1 MRIAC
6 YQTHPACDLFPL
18 MSDPELDDLAQD
30 IRRNGLRAPIV
41 LDHDQ
46 ILDGRNRL
54 LACLRVNAEA
64 RFERWKGSGSPVA
77 WLVSVNLHRRHLS
90 PSQRA
95 MIAARALT
103 VLEAEARARQ
113 GRRTDLGAILRESER
128 GRASEKA
135 AALVGVAPRTVDHAK
150 VVLRQGSPGV
160 VEAVERG
167 ALSVSAA
174 AALAYQPK
182 NGHSGSGQ
190 PPDLPANERQK
201 VLQSSAARDR
211 NTPGKDRGQ
220 FEVLAAFPE
229 WSQEE
234 ELRRYRSL
242 NLDEIAADGA
252 TLFLAVPDALLP
264 RALRVLTHWHFRYSS
279 SIVLMKARP
288 DDETFVRRRH
298 ELLLIGTR
306 GTRPPVPSD
315 GHRSDSIVEFS
326 DTNAEARREAV
337 LERIDWMFPRQRKV
351 QLFARSARSTWS
363 TRP

>member
-18 MSDPELDDLAQD
+18 MSAAELDDLAED
-30 IRRNGLRAPIV
+30 IRRSGLRSPIV
-41 LDHDQ
+41 LAQDQ

-54 LACLRVNAEA
+54 LACLRVGAEA
-64 RFERWKGSGSPVA
+64 RFERWKGTGSPVT
-77 WLVSVNLHRRHLS
+77 WLVSMNLHRRHLS
-90 PSQRA
+90 SSQRA

-113 GRRTDLGAILRESER
+113 GRRTDLGVHLRESER

-150 VVLRQGSPGV
+150 VVLRHGGPGL
-160 VEAVERG
+160 VEAVEG
-167 ALSVSAA
+167 GGMSVSAA
-174 AALAYQPK
+174 AALAHRPI
-182 NGHSGSGQ
+182 NGHSASGQ
-190 PPDLPANERQK
+190 RPFLGERAQE

-211 NTPGKDRGQ
+211 NDPAEGSRR
-220 FEVLAAFPE
+220 FEVVAAFPE
-229 WSQEE
+229 WSRED

-242 NLDEIAADGA
+242 NLDELAGEDA
-252 TLFLAVPDALLP
+252 TVFLAVPDALLP

-279 SIVLMKARP
+279 SIVLMKTST
-288 DDETFVRRRH
+288 DDETFVRQRH

-306 GTRPPVPSD
+306 GARPPVPSD
-315 GHRSDSIVEFS
+315 GHRSDSVLEFS
-326 DTNAEARREAV
+326 DADTKARREAV
-337 LERIDWMFPRQRKV
+337 LDRIDWMFPRQRKV
-351 QLFARSARSTWS
+351 QLFARSARATWS